1 MNKISKIDFLKLG
14 EKMIAVIALLMPFSA
29 FADLPQPGCGT
40 LNGLSCTTGGVNDL
54 IIRVINILLGVAFL
68 VAVLFLI
75 LGGFRY
81 IVSGGNEKTAE
92 AGKKTVLNALIGIV
106 IVILSYVIV
115 QVVSRTVSSG
125 ASGNPA

>member
-1 MNKISKIDFLKLG
+1 MKISKIDFLKLG
-14 EKMIAVIALLMPFSA
+14 EKMIAVIALLMPFSS

-40 LNGLSCTTGGVNDL
+40 LHGLSCTSSTGGVNDL
-54 IIRVINILLGVAFL
+54 IIRIINILLGVAFL

-75 LGGFRY
+75 LGGFRF
-81 IVSGGNEKTAE
+81 ITAAGNEKSSGE
-92 AGKKTVLNALIGIV
+92 GKKTVTNALIGIV

-125 ASGNPA
+125 TSGPA